1 MTAHFV
7 AYYRVSTDKQGRSGL
22 GLEAQRAAVKAHV
35 SDAHGTVAAEFVEV
49 ESGRKKDRPQ
59 SLGEIFCIYIKGL
72 RKRQVRQRRSETNKT
87 ERCQWACRISASAID
102 SKDSKRSRPDT
113 QLAAALAAARVH
125 RAVLVIAKLDRL
137 ARNVHFVSGLMESG
151 VEFVAADMPTVNRL
165 TVHILAAV
173 AEEEARMISARTKA
187 ALAAAKARGVRLG
200 NPNLAAGSPAQA
212 RAANAVKTGRAQLRA
227 ADVLPFIEQA
237 RRAGATTL
245 QQLADALAARGVP
258 TPSGR
263 GRRWHPV
270 QVARIVGRHQ
280 EAAGTADVPLA
291 EVAA

>member
-1 MTAHFV
+1 MDSAVTAAPRFV

-22 GLEAQRAAVKAHV
+22 GLDAQRAAVEGHV
-35 SDAHGTVAAEFVEV
+35 AGACGTVAAEFIEI

-59 SLGEIFCIYIKGL
+59 
-72 RKRQVRQRRSETNKT
+72 
-87 ERCQWACRISASAID
+87 
-102 SKDSKRSRPDT
+102 
-113 QLAAALAAARVH
+113 LAAALAAARAH

-173 AEEEARMISARTKA
+173 AEEEGRMISARTKA
-187 ALAAAKARGVRLG
+187 ALAAARARGVRLG
-200 NPNLAAGSPAQA
+200 NPNLLAGRPEQA
-212 RAANAVKTGRAQLRA
+212 HAANAVKISQARARV

-245 QQLADALAARGVP
+245 QQLAAALEARGVP

-263 GRRWHPV
+263 SARWRPV
-270 QVARIVGRHQ
+270 QVARVLGRYRTVGNSQ
-280 EAAGTADVPLA
+280 AIIPTLQLNIASSV
-291 EVAA
+291 

>member
-1 MTAHFV
+1 MSTLRFV

-22 GLEAQRAAVKAHV
+22 GLAAQRAAVEAHV
-35 SDAHGTVAAEFVEV
+35 TGARGAVCARFVEV
-49 ESGRKKDRPQ
+49 ESGRKRDRP
-59 SLGEIFCIYIKGL
+59 
-72 RKRQVRQRRSETNKT
+72 
-87 ERCQWACRISASAID
+87 
-102 SKDSKRSRPDT
+102 
-113 QLAAALAAARVH
+113 QLAAALVAARVH

-137 ARNVHFVSGLMESG
+137 ARNVHFVSGLMESA

-200 NPNLAAGSPAQA
+200 NPNLLAGSSAQA
-212 RAANAVKTGRAQLRA
+212 RAANAVKTERALKQA

-258 TPSGR
+258 TPSGS
-263 GRRWHPV
+263 GTRWRPV
-270 QVARIVGRHQ
+270 QVARVMGRYRRVDK
-280 EAAGTADVPLA
+280 AASPASV
-291 EVAA
+291 VATP

>member
-1 MTAHFV
+1 MTRFV

-22 GLEAQRAAVKAHV
+22 GLEAQRVAVEAHV
-35 SDAHGTVAAEFVEV
+35 AGARGAVYAEFLEV
-49 ESGRKKDRPQ
+49 ESGRKRDRP
-59 SLGEIFCIYIKGL
+59 
-72 RKRQVRQRRSETNKT
+72 
-87 ERCQWACRISASAID
+87 
-102 SKDSKRSRPDT
+102 
-113 QLAAALAAARVH
+113 QLAAALTAARVH

-187 ALAAAKARGVRLG
+187 ALTAAKARGVRLG
-200 NPNLAAGSPAQA
+200 NPNLLAGSPAQA
-212 RAANAVKTGRAQLRA
+212 RAANAVRISWAQARA

-237 RRAGATTL
+237 RRAGAITL
-245 QQLADALAARGVP
+245 QQLANALAARGIP

-263 GRRWHPV
+263 GKLWHPV
-270 QVARIVGRHQ
+270 QVARIIARCQQSVK
-280 EAAGTADVPLA
+280 A
-291 EVAA
+291 E

>member
-1 MTAHFV
+1 MAASSFV
-7 AYYRVSTDKQGRSGL
+7 AYYRVSTEKQGRSGL
-22 GLEAQRAAVKAHV
+22 GLEAQQAAVQAHV
-35 SDAHGTVAAEFVEV
+35 AGTPGRVVAEFIEV
-49 ESGRKKDRPQ
+49 ESGRKRDRP
-59 SLGEIFCIYIKGL
+59 
-72 RKRQVRQRRSETNKT
+72 
-87 ERCQWACRISASAID
+87 
-102 SKDSKRSRPDT
+102 

-151 VEFVAADMPTVNRL
+151 VEFVAADIPTVNRL

-187 ALAAAKARGVRLG
+187 ALAAAKARGVQLG
-200 NPNLAAGSPAQA
+200 NPNLLAGSPAQA
-212 RAANAVKTGRAQLRA
+212 RAANAVKTRQAQVRV

-237 RRAGATTL
+237 QRAGASTL

-263 GRRWHPV
+263 GAHWRPV
-270 QVARIVGRHQ
+270 QVARVLGRYR
-280 EAAGTADVPLA
+280 EADGRDA
-291 EVAA
+291 

>member
-1 MTAHFV
+1 MMRFV

-22 GLEAQRAAVKAHV
+22 GLEAQRAAVAAHV
-35 SDAHGTVAAEFVEV
+35 AGAHGAVAAAFVEV

-59 SLGEIFCIYIKGL
+59 
-72 RKRQVRQRRSETNKT
+72 
-87 ERCQWACRISASAID
+87 
-102 SKDSKRSRPDT
+102 
-113 QLAAALAAARVH
+113 LAAALAAARAH

-151 VEFVAADMPTVNRL
+151 VEFIAADMPTVNRL

-212 RAANAVKTGRAQLRA
+212 RAANAVKTGRAQARA

-237 RRAGATTL
+237 RRAGAITL
-245 QQLADALAARGVP
+245 QQFADALAARGVP

-263 GRRWHPV
+263 GGRWHPV
-270 QVARIVGRHQ
+270 QVARIVGRYRRAPDPSAVMLT
-280 EAAGTADVPLA
+280 EAMA
-291 EVAA
+291 

>member
-1 MTAHFV
+1 MSTPRFV

-22 GLEAQRAAVKAHV
+22 GLEAQRAAVEAYV
-35 SDAHGTVAAEFVEV
+35 AGARGTVCAGFVEV
-49 ESGRKKDRPQ
+49 ESGRKRDRP
-59 SLGEIFCIYIKGL
+59 
-72 RKRQVRQRRSETNKT
+72 
-87 ERCQWACRISASAID
+87 
-102 SKDSKRSRPDT
+102 
-113 QLAAALAAARVH
+113 QLAAALTAARVH

-200 NPNLAAGSPAQA
+200 NPNLLAGSPAQV
-212 RAANAVKTGRAQLRA
+212 RMANAVKIKRALERA

-245 QQLADALAARGVP
+245 QQLANALAARGVP
-258 TPSGR
+258 TPSGK
-263 GRRWHPV
+263 GARWHPV
-270 QVARIVGRHQ
+270 QVARVMGRYREVGKMTSLVS
-280 EAAGTADVPLA
+280 AAATPGS
-291 EVAA
+291 